1 MPIIYTRW
9 LTWFQMFTPG
19 GPQNLLSNMNTV
31 DPVHLFLSLS
41 SETVFE
47 FAATAGK
54 AICSGFLA

>member
-1 MPIIYTRW
+1 M
-9 LTWFQMFTPG
+9 
-19 GPQNLLSNMNTV
+19 

-47 FAATAGK
+47 FVATAGK

>member
-1 MPIIYTRW
+1 MALLGIIT
-9 LTWFQMFTPG
+9 TMD
-19 GPQNLLSNMNTV
+19 V